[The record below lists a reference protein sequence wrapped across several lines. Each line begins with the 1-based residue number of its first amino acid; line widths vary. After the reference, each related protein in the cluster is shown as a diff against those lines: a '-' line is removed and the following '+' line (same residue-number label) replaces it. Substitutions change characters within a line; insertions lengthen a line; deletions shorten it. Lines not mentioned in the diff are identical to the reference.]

1 MVIIPITISPEI
13 FSSPDPRRYKYIPK
27 GQRIKE
33 MRFIPKEEKF
43 FDLFEDL
50 ADRIE
55 AGGKLFLEL
64 VESDAYSEAKIVRL
78 KEIEHEADVITHRT
92 YEKMHTTFLTP
103 LDREDIHCLIN
114 KMDSIMDMTE
124 AAAARL
130 LLYKVKEPAPA
141 LIEQARILRESIG
154 KVKTIIHA
162 LRDMKNASLIL
173 QTSVEINTLEN
184 AGDVI
189 LRTAMAKLFEN
200 EQDVRELIK
209 WKEIHERIEEAI
221 DVCEDVSN
229 IVEGIVLKNG

>member
-1 MVIIPITISPEI
+1 
-13 FSSPDPRRYKYIPK
+13 
-27 GQRIKE
+27 
-33 MRFIPKEEKF
+33 MRFFPREEKF
-43 FDLFEDL
+43 FDLFEEL
-50 ADRIE
+50 ANKIE
-55 AGGKLFLEL
+55 TGGKLFLEL
-64 VESDAYSEAKIVRL
+64 AEGGSYSEAQVARL
-78 KEIEHEADVITHRT
+78 KEIEHEADIITHRT

-103 LDREDIHCLIN
+103 LDREDIHSLIN
-114 KMDSIMDMTE
+114 KMDSILDMTE
-124 AAAARL
+124 AAAARIF
-130 LLYKVKEPAPA
+130 LYRVKNLAPE
-141 LIEQARILRESIG
+141 LVDQARILNQSIG

-184 AGDVI
+184 AGDVV
-189 LRTAMAKLFEN
+189 LRAAMAHLFEN